1 MLFILVRLFYLFSS
15 LPDRF
20 ILYFMYTCC
29 VVIVCGVSAVYVI
42 LYNRKPTLP
51 ITNPTPS
58 APSKPVAEQQTE
70 GKPADNSSE
79 EKKEPIATPQTA
91 PSAN

>member
-1 MLFILVRLFYLFSS
+1 
-15 LPDRF
+15 
-20 ILYFMYTCC
+20 MYTCC

-42 LYNRKPTLP
+42 HYNRKPTLP

-58 APSKPVAEQQTE
+58 ALSKPVAEQQAE
-70 GKPADNSSE
+70 VKPADNSSE
-79 EKKEPIATPQTA
+79 EKKEPIATPQMA

>member
-1 MLFILVRLFYLFSS
+1 
-15 LPDRF
+15 
-20 ILYFMYTCC
+20 MYTCC
-29 VVIVCGVSAVYVI
+29 VVIVCGVSAVYII

-58 APSKPVAEQQTE
+58 APSNAAASAPSNPAADQQTE
-70 GKPADNSSE
+70 EKPEDNSSE
-79 EKKEPIATPQTA
+79 EKKEPIATPQGA

>member
-1 MLFILVRLFYLFSS
+1 
-15 LPDRF
+15 
-20 ILYFMYTCC
+20 MYTCC
-29 VVIVCGVSAVYVI
+29 VVIVCGVSAVYII

-58 APSKPVAEQQTE
+58 APSNAAPSASSNAAASAPSNAAADQQTE
-70 GKPADNSSE
+70 EKPEDNSSE
-79 EKKEPIATPQTA
+79 EKKEPIATPQGA